1 MQGEKKLFLAVAF
14 IVWHGIIVAPMK
26 QIITK
31 VTPTEH
37 AAIKAEAAENNRT
50 INQQMRHYA
59 LADTE
64 VQTRLKSLMKG
75 RGVNRN
81 PYKNQNA

>member
-1 MQGEKKLFLAVAF
+1 MSGGILAL
-14 IVWHGIIVAPMK
+14 PMK
-26 QIITK
+26 QIVIK
-31 VTPTEH
+31 VPPEEH
-37 AAIKAEAAENNRT
+37 RAIKAVATENNRT
-50 INQQMRHYA
+50 INAQMRIFA
-59 LADTE
+59 LNDSE

>member
-1 MQGEKKLFLAVAF
+1 MAS
-14 IVWHGIIVAPMK
+14 PMK
-26 QIITK
+26 QIVIK
-31 VTPTEH
+31 VPPDEH
-37 AAIKAEAAENNRT
+37 RAIKTVALENNRT
-50 INQQMRHYA
+50 INQQMRHFA
-59 LADTE
+59 LADSE

>member
-1 MQGEKKLFLAVAF
+1 MAS
-14 IVWHGIIVAPMK
+14 PMK
-26 QIITK
+26 QIVIK
-31 VTPTEH
+31 VPPDEH
-37 AAIKAEAAENNRT
+37 KAIKAVALDNNRT
-50 INQQMRHYA
+50 INQQMRHFA
-59 LADTE
+59 LADSD